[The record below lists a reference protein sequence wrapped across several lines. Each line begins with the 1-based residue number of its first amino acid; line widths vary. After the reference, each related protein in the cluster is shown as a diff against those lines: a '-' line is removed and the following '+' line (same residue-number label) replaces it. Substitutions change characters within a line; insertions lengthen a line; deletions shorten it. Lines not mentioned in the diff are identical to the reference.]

1 MTNPYAPPAARV
13 DDVVAP
19 TTEAAPRLWNPNA
32 AVNWSLL
39 FSPAFGAWLHMKNW
53 EALGEPQKAKAAKT
67 WIVISLGL
75 IVALSLA
82 SGLMPDSKGLDAA
95 TRSFG
100 LVLLIS
106 WYVSAG
112 RGQATLVKQRFGK
125 DYPRRG
131 WTQPLLWAVGA
142 TIAFFALVFVL
153 AFAAGMAGAE

>member
-1 MTNPYAPPAARV
+1 MTNPYAPPTARV

-53 EALGEPQKAKAAKT
+53 QALGELQKAKTAKT
-67 WIVISLGL
+67 WIVISLAL
-75 IVALSLA
+75 ILGLSLA
-82 SGLMPDSKGLDAA
+82 SGLLPDSTGLDRA

-100 LVLLIS
+100 LVLLVA
-106 WYVSAG
+106 WYLSAG
-112 RGQATLVKQRFGK
+112 RAQALLVKQRFGK
-125 DYPRRG
+125 SYPRRR
-131 WTQPLLWAVGA
+131 WAQPLLWAVGA
-142 TIAFFALVFVL
+142 MIGFFALVFVV